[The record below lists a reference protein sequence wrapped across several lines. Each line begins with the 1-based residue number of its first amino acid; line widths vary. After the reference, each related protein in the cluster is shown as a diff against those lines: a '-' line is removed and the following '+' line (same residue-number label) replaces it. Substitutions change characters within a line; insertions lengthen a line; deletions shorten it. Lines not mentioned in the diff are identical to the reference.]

1 MVIIMFE
8 NSKDKLKEL
17 GEKMSEKATKAS
29 IIPVNAH
36 LALIAKK
43 GEHDFKKI
51 GGKKG
56 Y

>member
-1 MVIIMFE
+1 MFDK
-8 NSKDKLKEL
+8 SKEKLKEL
-17 GEKMSEKATKAS
+17 GNKASVTLTKAS
-29 IIPVNAH
+29 MIPVNAH

>member
-1 MVIIMFE
+1 MFDK
-8 NSKDKLKEL
+8 SKEKLKEL
-17 GEKMSEKATKAS
+17 GVNISEKASKAS
-29 IIPVNAH
+29 MIPVNAH

>member
-1 MVIIMFE
+1 MFE
-8 NSKDKLKEL
+8 KSKEKIKEL
-17 GEKMSEKATKAS
+17 GNKAS
-29 IIPVNAH
+29 IVPVNAH
-36 LALIAKK
+36 LAIIAKK

>member
-1 MVIIMFE
+1 MFKK
-8 NSKDKLKEL
+8 SKEKIKEL
-17 GEKMSEKATKAS
+17 GNKISEKAAKAS
-29 IIPVNAH
+29 IVPVNAH
-36 LALIAKK
+36 LAIIAKK